1 MKILPSLLSLLLV
14 AALAACSLPG
24 QDRRAVAHYVL
35 SDPGPTVRGS
45 KTVQGVLL
53 IREMEASDFYQD
65 IHLAY
70 SRDPATRAHY
80 QYAQWTESPTRRLTW
95 LLRQRVE
102 SGQVF
107 GVVDST
113 GSGLAGDY
121 LLNTRLIDFFHEA
134 SSPPGMALMVLEA
147 ELVQRASGQLAARR
161 VFVAQEAPPSHD
173 ARGAAE
179 ALGRAA
185 NRIMDELVMWLPEA
199 AGN

>member
-1 MKILPSLLSLLLV
+1 MKILNSLLL
-14 AALAACSLPG
+14 AAVLTACSLPG

-35 SDPGPTVRGS
+35 SDPGPTVVGA

-53 IREMEASDFYQD
+53 IREMETSDFYQE
-65 IHLAY
+65 IRLAY

-95 LLRQRVE
+95 LLRQRLE

-121 LLNTRLIDFFHEA
+121 QLNTRLIDFFHEA

-147 ELVQRASGQLAARR
+147 ELVRRASGKLAARR
-161 VFVAQEAPPSHD
+161 VFVTQEPLTSHD

-185 NRIMDELVMWLPEA
+185 NRIMDELVVWLPEA
-199 AGN
+199 AGR